1 MALLS
6 RRGMVFAGAA
16 AALLDTAQ
24 ARPPHQDYLPQPA
37 PPRQRH
43 AAQGYVNVPGA
54 RLYYWDTEGDGRPL
68 LLAHAGSG
76 SAFAWEYQQPAFG
89 SAGYRVIAFSRR
101 GYRGTEITDRTIP
114 HSALADIDHLAEH
127 LRLEKFHAV
136 GTAAGGGIM
145 LDYALSRPNRL
156 LSLVVASAIGNID
169 DPAYRAIGAALYPEA
184 FRRLP
189 IEIQELGPSY
199 RASNPQGVA
208 RWLELVSQAGHAL
221 PEMPARKR
229 ARWEDLA
236 SLSMPVLWMTGDAD
250 LFIPPSLL
258 ARFHKQTPGS
268 EIQIVEDSGHSIY
281 WEQPEVFNSTILSF
295 LARHA

>member
-6 RRGMVFAGAA
+6 RRRMVRVSAA
-16 AALLDTAQ
+16 AAFLQGAE
-24 ARPPHQDYLPQPA
+24 ARPAGQGDMLQP
-37 PPRQRH
+37 PKQRQ
-43 AAQGYVNVPGA
+43 AIQGYVNAPGA
-54 RLYYWDTEGDGRPL
+54 RLYYWDTGGDGRPL
-68 LLAHAGSG
+68 LLAHAGTG
-76 SAFAWEYQQPAFG
+76 SAFAWEYQQPAFS

-101 GYRGTEITDRTIP
+101 GYRGTEITDPAIP
-114 HSALADIDHLAEH
+114 HSELTDIDHLADH

-145 LDYALSRPNRL
+145 LDYALLRPNRL

-169 DPAYRAIGAALYPEA
+169 DPAYQAIGAAMRPEA

-208 RWLELVSQAGHAL
+208 RWLELVKQAGSAL
-221 PEMPARKR
+221 AEVPLRKR
-229 ARWEDLA
+229 ARWEALA

-250 LFIPPSLL
+250 LLIPPALL
-258 ARFHKQTPGS
+258 ALFHKHTPGS
-268 EIQIVEDSGHSIY
+268 EIEIVEDAGHSIY
-281 WEQPEVFNSTILSF
+281 WERPDVFNTTILSF
-295 LARHA
+295 LQRHA